1 MNKGIIFENKCIVKL
16 QQLGFTDVQETP
28 ITDYGAD
35 IVAYYKGVKYIFQCK
50 YCKQKQGVSA
60 VQEILT
66 AKQFYQA
73 DRCAVVSR
81 SGYTNQAYKLAK
93 PNFILLI
100 SEEELFNSNEIH
112 SLFIDSINQMQSIKP
127 ITHNYDIIQEFERT
141 KQALGHTPTLPELD
155 KTLRYRINKQYKNYK
170 SFLTSIGERFKNS
183 KPTNEQLRAE
193 YIRIRGLLGQ
203 VPSAKEIKNYTN
215 LPYNSF
221 HQYPLTRLQKECGDK
236 PLCDRSATEED
247 LIAEYK
253 RLELQLGR
261 PPNSC
266 DIDQYGKYNSM
277 LYFRKFGSL
286 ANFYNDPRVNASRL
300 VPKKMTYRRLIV
312 LHSLIEYLLNNSQDA
327 YVNSGSLKR
336 IQIDG
341 EPILTPNNI
350 DYRFG
355 NFHKFISF
363 IESDG
368 DTLLFRKELVELI
381 NNYMD
386 KDQTIISPHKT
397 Q

>member
-1 MNKGIIFENKCIVKL
+1 MNEGIIFEKKCIVKL
-16 QQLGFTDVQETP
+16 QQLGFTDVQDTP

-35 IVAYYKGVKYIFQCK
+35 IIAFYNGVKYIFQCK

-73 DRCAVVSR
+73 DKCAVISHT
-81 SGYTNQAYKLAK
+81 GYTNQAYRLAK

-100 SEEELFNSNEIH
+100 SEDELFCA
-112 SLFIDSINQMQSIKP
+112 DSINSLLVGGICQMQSVTP
-127 ITHNYDIIQEFERT
+127 ITHDYNIIQEFEKT

-170 SFLTSIGERFKNS
+170 SFLTSIGEKFKNS
-183 KPTNEQLRAE
+183 KPTNEQLKAE
-193 YIRIRGLLGQ
+193 YIRIRELLGK
-203 VPSAKEIKNYTN
+203 VPSAKEIKSHTN

-221 HQYPLTRLQKECGDK
+221 HQYPLTKLQKECGDK
-236 PLCDRSATEED
+236 PLCDRSATDED

-253 RLELQLGR
+253 RLEQELGR
-261 PPNSC
+261 LPNSN
-266 DIDQYGKYNSM
+266 DIDKYGQYNSA
-277 LYFRKFGSL
+277 LYFRKFGSMV
-286 ANFYNDPRVNASRL
+286 NFYNDPRVNASRL
-300 VPKKMTYRRLIV
+300 VPKKKTYRQLIV

-336 IQIDG
+336 VQIDG
-341 EPILTPNNI
+341 KPIITPNNI

-355 NFHKFISF
+355 NIQKFISF
-363 IESDG
+363 IERDR
-368 DTLLFRKELVELI
+368 DTLQFREELTKLI
-381 NNYMD
+381 NTYID
-386 KDQTIISPHKT
+386 KDQSIISPLNR